1 MSSKDITKEKKK
13 RNKREVHEVDPA
25 VIAENI
31 KKLLGGIE
39 ENKARYNFAIRLND
53 LLKKKGIDQEKF
65 AKDIEIGVGT
75 LSNYRKGIREPS
87 LTILEKMADKL
98 DVSTDYL
105 SGKSECPNYDFDDIN
120 KKIGLSQQALEELYK
135 FQHDITK
142 FHEDQKVDIK
152 REMPISDM
160 HKDLLKRL
168 SQMVENSGQLYFL
181 FDSIERYI
189 VRTKELNKI
198 IEKEKS
204 LKDNE
209 KNCLVSEKIKSAI
222 EKTEIMEYS
231 IQKKFIEGIKQIIED
246 EENKKGRNKK

>member
-1 MSSKDITKEKKK
+1 MSSKDIAKEKKK

-31 KKLLGGIE
+31 KKLQGGIK
-39 ENKARYNFAIRLND
+39 ENKVRYDFAIRLND

-65 AKDIEIGVGT
+65 AKDIDIGVGT
-75 LSNYRKGIREPS
+75 LSNYRKGIREPN
-87 LTILEKMADKL
+87 LTVLEKMADKL

-142 FHEDQKVDIK
+142 FHEDEKVDIK
-152 REMPISDM
+152 RNMSISDM

-168 SQMVENSGQLYFL
+168 SQMIENSGQLYFL
-181 FDSIERYI
+181 FDKIEQYIERK
-189 VRTKELNKI
+189 KELNKI
-198 IEKEKS
+198 VEKEKA
-204 LKDNE
+204 LKDDE
-209 KNCLVSEKIKSAI
+209 RSFIVSEKIKSAI
-222 EKTEIMEYS
+222 EKTELMEYS
-231 IQKKFIEGIKQIIED
+231 IQKKFMEAINQIIED
-246 EENKKGRNKK
+246 EEKKKGRSKK

>member
-1 MSSKDITKEKKK
+1 MSCKDITKEKKQ
-13 RNKREVHEVDPA
+13 RNKREVHEVDPV

-31 KKLLGGIE
+31 MELHGGIE
-39 ENKARYNFAIRLND
+39 CNKARYNFAIRLND
-53 LLKKKGIDQEKF
+53 LLKKKEIDQEKF

-87 LTILEKMADKL
+87 LTVLEKMADKL

-142 FHEDQKVDIK
+142 FHEDEKVDIEK
-152 REMPISDM
+152 DMPISEE
-160 HKDLLKRL
+160 HRILLQIL
-168 SQMVENSGQLYFL
+168 SSIIENSGHLYFL
-181 FDSIERYI
+181 LDKIEQYIERK
-189 VRTKELNKI
+189 KELNKV
-198 IEKEKS
+198 IEKEKA

-209 KNCLVSEKIKSAI
+209 KSFIISEKIKSAI
-222 EKTEIMEYS
+222 EKTELMEYS
-231 IQKKFIEGIKQIIED
+231 IQKKFMEGINQIIED
-246 EENKKGRNKK
+246 EENKKGRSKK